1 MYPTITDLIFDLTGL
16 RILLPIQTFG
26 FFMAMGFVAGTLWLQ
41 HEFKRMEQLGIFKTS
56 SKKVT
61 YGNPVSP
68 FSIIS
73 NAIIGFLLGYKLLPA
88 VTNYSALVADPQ
100 SFILSSN
107 GSIIGGIIGA
117 IVLAGLVFYNAY
129 EEKQAYP
136 KPVTKDVTVRP
147 YELVGDII
155 VLAAITGV
163 AGSKLL
169 SLIENYEDFFADPV
183 GQIFSFS
190 GLTFYGGLIAAGLA
204 VAWYVKQKKG
214 ALSFVHMLDVAAPA
228 IMIGY
233 AVGRL
238 GCHFSGDGDW
248 GKPNLLEN
256 PGLPNWAWSYDYPN
270 NVLSRGIPFE
280 MVDGTMS
287 HRLEQGVWPTS
298 VYEFLLG
305 TGIFGFLVAIRK
317 KLSIPGLLFGIY
329 LMLNGL
335 ERFLIEF
342 IRVNDRYAFNL
353 SLSQFI
359 ALGLIVLGA
368 VLMVYFKRRAVTQVS

>member
-1 MYPTITDLIFDLTGL
+1 MYPTISDLIYDLTGL
-16 RILLPIQTFG
+16 NIPLPIQTFG

-41 HEFKRMEQLGIFKTS
+41 HEFRRMEALGIFKTTT
-56 SKKVT
+56 KKVT
-61 YGNPVSP
+61 FGKPVSP
-68 FSIIS
+68 FSLIT
-73 NAIIGFLLGYKLLPA
+73 NAILGFLLGFKLWHA
-88 VTNYSALVADPQ
+88 VLNYSDLVSNPQ
-100 SFILSSN
+100 TFILSQDGN
-107 GSIIGGIIGA
+107 LFGGLVGA
-117 IVLAGLVFYNAY
+117 IILAGLVYYSAFK
-129 EEKQAYP
+129 EKQAFP
-136 KPVTKDVTVRP
+136 KPVTKNIIVHP

-163 AGSKLL
+163 LGSKLL
-169 SLIENYEDFFADPV
+169 SLIENYEDFFADPL

-190 GLTFYGGLIAAGLA
+190 GLTFYGGLIAAGFA

-214 ALSFVHMLDVAAPA
+214 ALSLVHMLDVAAPA

-248 GKPNLLEN
+248 GKPNVLEN
-256 PGLPNWAWSYDYPN
+256 PGLPDWAWSYDYPN
-270 NVLSRGIPFE
+270 NVLGRGIPFE
-280 MVDGTMS
+280 MADGTMAN
-287 HRLEQGVWPTS
+287 RLEQGVWPTS

-317 KLSIPGLLFGIY
+317 KLGIPGLLFGIY

-359 ALGLIVLGA
+359 ALGLVVVGFAL
-368 VLMVYFKRRAVTQVS
+368 VVYFKRRVVTQP

>member
-16 RILLPIQTFG
+16 SIPLPIQTFG
-26 FFMAMGFVAGTLWLQ
+26 FFMALGFVAGTLWLQ
-41 HEFKRMEQLGIFKTS
+41 YEFRRMEELGIFKST

-61 YGNPVSP
+61 FGNPVSP
-68 FSIIS
+68 FSILS

-88 VTNYSALVADPQ
+88 ITNYSKLVENPQ
-100 SFILSSN
+100 AFILSSE
-107 GSIIGGIIGA
+107 GSLAGGIVGA
-117 IVLAGLVFYNAY
+117 LLLAGLVYYSAY
-129 EEKQAYP
+129 KEKQQYP
-136 KPVTKDVTVRP
+136 KPVTKDITVRP
-147 YELVGDII
+147 FELVGDLI

-163 AGSKLL
+163 LGAKLL
-169 SLIENYEDFFADPV
+169 SLVENYEDFFADPV
-183 GQIFSFS
+183 EQIFSFS
-190 GLTFYGGLIAAGLA
+190 GLTFYGGLIGAGLA

-214 ALSFVHMLDVAAPA
+214 ALSFVNMLDVAAPA

-256 PGLPNWAWSYDYPN
+256 PGLPDWAWSYDYPD
-270 NVLSRGIPFE
+270 NVLGRGIPFE
-280 MVDGTMS
+280 MADGTTS

-305 TGIFGFLVAIRK
+305 TGIFGFLIAIRK
-317 KLSIPGLLFGIY
+317 KLSIPGLLFSIY
-329 LMLNGL
+329 LMLNGT

-359 ALGLIVLGA
+359 AIGLVVFGA
-368 VLMVYFKRRAVTQVS
+368 ILMVYFKSRAVKEVR

>member
-16 RILLPIQTFG
+16 NIPLPIQTFG
-26 FFMAMGFVAGTLWLQ
+26 FFMALGFVAGTLWLQ
-41 HEFKRMEQLGIFKTS
+41 YEFRRMEELGIFRSIT
-56 SKKVT
+56 KKVKR
-61 YGNPVSP
+61 GEALSKWG
-68 FSIIS
+68 FSI
-73 NAIIGFLLGYKLLPA
+73 NNFVGFLIGYKLLPA
-88 VTNYSALVADPQ
+88 ITNYFDFVENPQ
-100 SFILSSN
+100 AFILSPD
-107 GSIIGGIIGA
+107 GVVAGGLALAA
-117 IVLAGLVFYNAY
+117 IVSGFFLYNHKK
-129 EEKQAYP
+129 EKQKYP
-136 KPVTKDVTVRP
+136 IVKLVDVTVRP
-147 YELVGDII
+147 HEMVGDII

-163 AGSKLL
+163 LGAKLL

-183 GQIFSFS
+183 GQILSFS
-190 GLTFYGGLIAAGLA
+190 GLTFYGGLIGAGLA

-256 PGLPNWAWSYDYPN
+256 PGLPDWAWSYDYPN
-270 NVLSRGIPFE
+270 NVLGRGVPFE
-280 MVDGTMS
+280 MADGTMS

-305 TGIFGFLVAIRK
+305 SGIFGFLIAIRK
-317 KLSIPGLLFGIY
+317 KLSIPGLLFSIY

-359 ALGLIVLGA
+359 ALGLVVFGLVLF
-368 VLMVYFKRRAVTQVS
+368 VYFKKRVVKIS

>member
-1 MYPTITDLIFDLTGL
+1 MYPKISDLIYDLFGFNL
-16 RILLPIQTFG
+16 PLPIQTFG
-26 FFMAMGFVAGTLWLQ
+26 FFMALGFVAGTLWLQ
-41 HEFKRMEQLGIFKTS
+41 HEFRRMETLGIFKTTTRQ
-56 SKKVT
+56 VT
-61 YGNPVSP
+61 RGKSLSI
-68 FSIIS
+68 FSVLS
-73 NAIIGFLLGYKLLPA
+73 NVIIGFLIGYKLVYAAL
-88 VTNYSALVADPQ
+88 NYIEFAENPQ
-100 SFILSSN
+100 IFILSQE

-117 IVLAGLVFYNAY
+117 FLLGGLVYYNHLT
-129 EEKQAYP
+129 EKKQYP
-136 KPVTKDVTVRP
+136 KPQEVTETLRP
-147 YELVGDII
+147 YELVGDLI

-163 AGSKLL
+163 LGAKLL
-169 SLIENYEDFFADPV
+169 SLFENYDDFFADPI
-183 GQIFSFS
+183 GQLFSFS
-190 GLTFYGGLIAAGLA
+190 GLTFYGGLIGAGLA

-256 PGLPNWAWSYDYPN
+256 PGLPDWAWSYDYPD
-270 NVLSRGIPFE
+270 NVLGRGIPFE
-280 MVDGTMS
+280 MADGTTS

-305 TGIFGFLVAIRK
+305 TGIFGFLIAIRK
-317 KLSIPGLLFGIY
+317 KLSIPGLLFSIY
-329 LMLNGL
+329 LMLNGI

-359 ALGLIVLGA
+359 AIGLVVFGA
-368 VLMVYFKRRAVTQVS
+368 VLMVYFKRRMAHQN

>member
-16 RILLPIQTFG
+16 RIPLPIQTFG

-41 HEFKRMEQLGIFKTS
+41 YEFRRMEQLGIFKSTT
-56 SKKVT
+56 KKIT
-61 YGNPVSP
+61 FGKPVSS
-68 FSIIS
+68 FSLIS
-73 NAIIGFLLGYKLLPA
+73 NAIIGFLIGYKLLLA
-88 VTNYSALVADPQ
+88 ITNYSALVDDPQ
-100 SFILSSN
+100 GFILSSD
-107 GSIIGGIIGA
+107 GSLVGGTIGA
-117 IVLAGLVFYNAY
+117 LLLAGLVYYNSY
-129 EEKQAYP
+129 KEKQAYP
-136 KPVTKDVTVRP
+136 QPVTKDITVRP
-147 YELVGDII
+147 HEMVGDII

-163 AGSKLL
+163 LGAKLL
-169 SLIENYEDFFADPV
+169 SLIENYEDFFADPI

-190 GLTFYGGLIAAGLA
+190 GLTFYGGLIGAGLA

-214 ALSFVHMLDVAAPA
+214 ALSFLHMLDVAAPA

-256 PGLPNWAWSYDYPN
+256 PGLPDWAWSYDYPN
-270 NVLSRGIPFE
+270 NVLGRGIPFE
-280 MVDGTMS
+280 MADGTTS

-305 TGIFGFLVAIRK
+305 TGIFGFLIAIRK
-317 KLSIPGLLFGIY
+317 KLSIPGLLFSIY
-329 LMLNGL
+329 LVLNGI

-359 ALGLIVLGA
+359 AIGLVVFGF
-368 VLMVYFKRRAVTQVS
+368 VLMVYFKRRMIKEIN